1 MYIVAIVH
9 ERKDIIK
16 NKILEKVVKRKRVLF
31 QMKMVI
37 RIHIVANVLKRKVLI
52 KKKEVVND
60 VK

>member
-1 MYIVAIVH
+1 
-9 ERKDIIK
+9 
-16 NKILEKVVKRKRVLF
+16 
-31 QMKMVI
+31 MKMVI